1 MQHRSQ
7 LVHVSV
13 VDVTELREQ
22 AREMNVQTFQ
32 KAASPMIMIDQ
43 KGLIKQ
49 FNEAAV
55 EFFGY
60 QESEVRRVEANWKS
74 TDV

>member
-1 MQHRSQ
+1 M
-7 LVHVSV
+7 SV